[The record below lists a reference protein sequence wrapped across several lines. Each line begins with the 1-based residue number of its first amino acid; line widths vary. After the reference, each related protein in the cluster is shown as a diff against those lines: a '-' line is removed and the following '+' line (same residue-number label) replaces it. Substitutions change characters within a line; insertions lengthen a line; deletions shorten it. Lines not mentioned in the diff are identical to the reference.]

1 MLISNIWI
9 KSLKLYP
16 KHSTN
21 YLIANENATNSFQ
34 VEVLWTGALQINL
47 ENNFMWLDF
56 YCFQFLQRQIFTTFD
71 TLSLL
76 NWSFKKARSFWALYF
91 LWSALKSILFCN
103 ALHNVPSVLIFQFFF
118 NFLKKFNEKK
128 VKASLPVNFCFSSF
142 WERASLSLKIDL
154 RNVYSL
160 RFIQPTNICS
170 GIIRRFDT
178 SELKR
183 FPYLSPFHFRSNKTP

>member
-1 MLISNIWI
+1 MRMLPTLFRWKSFGLVPYRSTLRTISCDWTFIVFSSFKGKYLLHLI
-9 KSLKLYP
+9 LCLYSTDLLKRQGLFE
-16 KHSTN
+16 HFIFS
-21 YLIANENATNSFQ
+21 
-34 VEVLWTGALQINL
+34 EVLWKV
-47 ENNFMWLDF
+47 F
-56 YCFQFLQRQIFTTFD
+56 CFAMLFIMFHL
-71 TLSLL
+71 
-76 NWSFKKARSFWALYF
+76 FWF
-91 LWSALKSILFCN
+91 FS
-103 ALHNVPSVLIFQFFF
+103 FFF

-160 RFIQPTNICS
+160 RFIQPTNICF